1 MSLINDLNQFKITHK
16 IDGWDLRP
24 PIHINGEAIDDTS
37 PVALDIRPVI
47 FKNCHKSFLMQ
58 KALSKKQAELGPH
71 GELIVATG
79 SHTGRAADD
88 KYVVHT
94 ETTEKT
100 IWWENNLK
108 PMGEEVF
115 DRLYQ
120 DILAYLYELPELF
133 LTHRSIGKANHYA
146 LNIEFLSEMP
156 AAALFTQ
163 YMFKS
168 KQAFAHEDFKIIHA
182 PFFEVDPFKY
192 GTRSDTV
199 IATSFDKKC
208 VIIAGT
214 QYAGEIKKSM
224 FSVMNYLAPEQG
236 ILPMHAGAN
245 QNSDGECFAFFGLSG
260 TGKTTLS
267 TDQGTSLIGDDEHGI
282 SDRGL
287 FNFEGGCYAKT
298 HRLSAANEP
307 DIYKACTRFGS
318 YLENVKFDHDNRE
331 VDFYDAS
338 ITENGR
344 ASYPLEFIEDR
355 VSIGEGKVPKD
366 IFFLTADAF
375 GVLPPISSLTL
386 QQAVDYFIL
395 GYTAKVAGTEMGV
408 KAPKATFSPCFGAP
422 FMLRHPMEYA
432 ELFANYAKKY
442 DIRIWLV
449 NTGWYGGPYGKGER
463 FPINITR
470 EIVRAIQ
477 NHEVLEEDLQEEPVF
492 GLRIPNQVR
501 DIPSRFLNPAKAWP
515 SEADYLKAARNL
527 QASFELQ
534 LGKFRH

>member
-1 MSLINDLNQFKITHK
+1 MSLINDLNQFKTTHQL
-16 IDGWDLRP
+16 DGWELRP
-24 PIHINGEAIDDTS
+24 PIHVNGEAMEDTIS
-37 PVALDIRPVI
+37 PLEIRPVVY
-47 FKNCHKSFLMQ
+47 KNSHGSFLMQ
-58 KALSKKQAELGPH
+58 KALANKQAELGPH
-71 GELIVATG
+71 GEIIVATG

-88 KYVVHT
+88 KYIVHT

-115 DRLYQ
+115 DRLYA
-120 DILAYLYELPELF
+120 DILAYLYRQPELY
-133 LTHRSIGKANHYA
+133 LTHRSIGKANHFA
-146 LNIEFLSEMP
+146 LNIEFLSELP

-168 KQAFAHEDFKIIHA
+168 KQVFAHEDFKVLHA

-199 IATSFDKKC
+199 IVTSFDKKC

-245 QNSDGECFAFFGLSG
+245 QNRDGECFAFFGLSG

-267 TDQGTSLIGDDEHGI
+267 TDQGTCLIGDDEHGI
-282 SDRGL
+282 SERGL

-298 HRLSAANEP
+298 HRLSAAHEP
-307 DIYKACTRFGS
+307 EIYNASTRFGS
-318 YLENVKFDHDNRE
+318 YLENVKFDHENRE

-344 ASYPLEFIEDR
+344 SSYPLEFIENR
-355 VSIGEGKVPKD
+355 IATGEGQIPKD

-375 GVLPPISSLTL
+375 GVLPPISALTL

-395 GYTAKVAGTEMGV
+395 GYTAKVAGTEVGV
-408 KAPKATFSPCFGAP
+408 KTPKATFSPCFGAP

-432 ELFANYAKKY
+432 ELFARYAKQY
-442 DIRIWLV
+442 GIRIWLV
-449 NTGWYGGPYGKGER
+449 NTGWYGGAYGRGER
-463 FPINITR
+463 FPLSITR
-470 EIVRAIQ
+470 DIVRAIQ
-477 NHEVLEEDLQEEPVF
+477 NHEIQMEDLTEEPVF
-492 GLRIPNQVR
+492 GLKIPTHLR
-501 DIPSRFLNPAKAWP
+501 DVPARYLNPARAWH
-515 SEADYLKAARNL
+515 SEAEYLKAARAL
-527 QASFELQ
+527 KESFDLQ